1 MWYFVEK
8 NGKAIKPYKSLTR
21 ALNYA
26 KTVVSFDSEKD
37 VLRVCDDKGNIYL
50 DW

>member
-8 NGKAIKPYKSLTR
+8 NGKAIAARRSEAG
-21 ALNYA
+21 ALDYA
-26 KTVVSFDSEKD
+26 KSRVSFDSKKD
-37 VLRVCDDKGNIYL
+37 TLRVVSDCGEIIL